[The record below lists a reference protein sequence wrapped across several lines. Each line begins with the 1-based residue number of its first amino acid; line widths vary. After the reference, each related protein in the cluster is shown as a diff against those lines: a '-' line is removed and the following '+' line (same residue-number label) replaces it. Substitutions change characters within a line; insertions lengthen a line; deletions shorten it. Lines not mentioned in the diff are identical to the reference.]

1 MKYAL
6 SVLILFCSCALPAQ
20 DTLNI
25 EGKTWVGSLKD
36 GKRNGLW
43 EEYSI
48 DTLLSRGWFRSD
60 NKEGQWEY
68 YGISHYGDNEIIAS
82 GSYRNGMKEGEWTHS
97 GGYQYWKGNYVHGKK
112 EGTWLYYD
120 AEIDDN
126 LIMKGNFIGGIAEG
140 VFESYNEDGSV
151 SATGKMIK
159 GQPAG
164 IWRIYNQDGTLS
176 ACGELL
182 INPDTVIVNFNLWD
196 LSNEIYRIAL
206 DCDPL
211 YSTEDKNGEWKY
223 YWDGT
228 ALSATGVYN
237 NGKKEGKW
245 TSFYDNGNIQYTGIY
260 SDGKKEG
267 EWKGWHYD
275 GSLRSI
281 ESYVNGLLHGECSY
295 YDGER
300 WSLATGEY
308 SAGNRSGEWS
318 LWSKDS
324 LLMQRAHY
332 DGLPDQSD
340 PKHPALTYGMSGNY
354 CGLEEVK
361 YEVEYMFRN
370 NNLPSANRHGLW
382 EVYHHNGKL
391 KERGGYSHDKYS
403 GRWDKYDDTGELTS
417 IFHYRDGQKDGEFV
431 EFNWN
436 YSQVWRMGVYKDG
449 NRAEYHEFEKGEG
462 MTKEEYLRQKD
473 L

>member
-182 INPDTVIVNFNLWD
+182 MIQSSLISIYGICPTKSTGSHSTVI
-196 LSNEIYRIAL
+196 R
-206 DCDPL
+206 
-211 YSTEDKNGEWKY
+211 STVQKTK
-223 YWDGT
+223 
-228 ALSATGVYN
+228 TG
-237 NGKKEGKW
+237 
-245 TSFYDNGNIQYTGIY
+245 NGNITGTARPCLQPGYTTMAKKRVSGLRFTITETY
-260 SDGKKEG
+260 SIQAFTVTG
-267 EWKGWHYD
+267 
-275 GSLRSI
+275 RRRA
-281 ESYVNGLLHGECSY
+281 NG
-295 YDGER
+295 R
-300 WSLATGEY
+300 
-308 SAGNRSGEWS
+308 AG
-318 LWSKDS
+318 
-324 LLMQRAHY
+324 
-332 DGLPDQSD
+332 
-340 PKHPALTYGMSGNY
+340 T
-354 CGLEEVK
+354 
-361 YEVEYMFRN
+361 
-370 NNLPSANRHGLW
+370 
-382 EVYHHNGKL
+382 
-391 KERGGYSHDKYS
+391 
-403 GRWDKYDDTGELTS
+403 
-417 IFHYRDGQKDGEFV
+417 
-431 EFNWN
+431 
-436 YSQVWRMGVYKDG
+436 
-449 NRAEYHEFEKGEG
+449 
-462 MTKEEYLRQKD
+462 MTAV
-473 L
+473 